1 MSSFDWGSFAG
12 GALGA
17 VGTIAG
23 GLLGGS
29 KGGGHSYQ
37 YYLDRDFKQTKRL
50 AENQYSWMVQGAKNA
65 GLHPLAVL
73 GTPLS
78 QTSGHYV
85 GDSQG
90 SDYSWLGKAGQQ
102 IGRAAGAF
110 LSKEDRMKEEMYT
123 DQMRNQQLENNSLQ
137 NRLLEVQIQQTT
149 QDMALQLAN
158 NAAKAVRNSGQT
170 PGFPI
175 GADGRTLSRFIPGQ
189 NDATTSSKLMEVKPA
204 EITASHPQTPYASAG
219 SNPEIEYYRTSD
231 GGWSPNYSQKVAEQ
245 FEDDT
250 LGRWSWILRNRI
262 TPSFGATYSAPPDSY
277 HDKPGNVWEF
287 KPFRQAWYSVPKDKP
302 WNYWWKRDMENWS
315 R

>member
-1 MSSFDWGSFAG
+1 MSGFDWGSFAG

-23 GLLGGS
+23 GLFGGS

-37 YYLDRDFKQTKRL
+37 YYLDRDYKQTKRL
-50 AENQYSWMVQGAKNA
+50 AENQFSWMVQGAKNA

-110 LSKEDRMKEEMYT
+110 LSKEDRMKEEMYS

-175 GADGRTLSRFIPGQ
+175 GVDGRTLSRTIEGQ
-189 NDATTSSKLMEVKPA
+189 NDASSSSLFKVKPA
-204 EITASHPQTPYASAG
+204 EITASAPSRPHADAG
-219 SNPEIEYYRTSD
+219 SSPEVKFTRTAD
-231 GGWSPNYSQKVAEQ
+231 GGYAPVYSQAAQEAL
-245 FEDDT
+245 EDDM
-250 LGRWSWILRNRI
+250 LGGLSWQLRNRLAPI
-262 TPSFGATYSAPPDSY
+262 ISDWAPAAPPD
-277 HDKPGNVWEF
+277 NF
-287 KPFRQAWYSVPKDKP
+287 KRDDQEWQFNIPKQAWYAIPRNRP
-302 WNYWWKRDMENWS
+302 WYSYPYYKYRF
-315 R
+315 